1 LKLKAPMI
9 KINPGH
15 VSLSESHATFDFPHH
30 LDRVH
35 KKYKIVW
42 PKGQKPHNKKE
53 CGKMKPYILIVD
65 DDPDILEGITAILET
80 QDYRLTTARD
90 GLECMQKI
98 REEPPDLVILDM
110 LMPRMDGFA
119 VIKELRADP
128 EYSGLPIIVLTTVIE
143 DAAYRRYELETGLS
157 MDVADF
163 IEKPAPPA
171 ELLRRVSAIVD
182 QPYILIADDDP
193 DILEA
198 ITTVLRSVPYQV
210 ATARNGEQCLAMVRQ
225 RKPDVLILDLLMP
238 KMDGFAVIREL
249 QNDPSYQSL
258 PIAVLTTVVE
268 DASRRR
274 YELETGRDLRVSTYL
289 QKPIAPDVMI
299 RTISKMMEGQSA

>member
-1 LKLKAPMI
+1 M
-9 KINPGH
+9 N
-15 VSLSESHATFDFPHH
+15 S
-30 LDRVH
+30 
-35 KKYKIVW
+35 
-42 PKGQKPHNKKE
+42 Q
-53 CGKMKPYILIVD
+53 PYILIVD
-65 DDPDILEGITAILET
+65 DDPDILEGVVAVLET
-80 QDYRLTTARD
+80 QDYRLATARD
-90 GLECMQKI
+90 GLEALEKI
-98 REEPPDLVILDM
+98 RQETPDLVILDM

-128 EYSGLPIIVLTTVIE
+128 EFAGLPVIVLTTVIE

-171 ELLRRVSAIVD
+171 ELLKRVSAVVD

-198 ITTVLRSVPYQV
+198 ITTVLRTAPYQV
-210 ATARNGEQCLAMVRQ
+210 ATARNGEQCLEMVRQ
-225 RKPDVLILDLLMP
+225 RKPDILVLDLLMP

-249 QNDPSYQSL
+249 QSDPALASV

-274 YELETGRDLRVSTYL
+274 YELETGLDLRVTTYL
-289 QKPIAPDVMI
+289 QKPVAPAELLS
-299 RTISKMMEGQSA
+299 TISKLMEEVRT